1 MTSTREPA
9 APAAQLP
16 DLRPAGALPARPTTT
31 GVQPDPV
38 QAVPITVRRAA
49 EWSWRL
55 ILIAI
60 GTVVV
65 VALIAYLKLVVVP
78 VAIALLLAVLLQPLV
93 SFLHRRA
100 RMGRAAA
107 SLVAVFSMVTLVV
120 GLLALAGRSV
130 VVGMS
135 DLRDQAQQGVE
146 QVMTWLAEGPLQLS
160 TANLQTWIDQAQ
172 EAASAN
178 SSSIAAGALAAT
190 VTVGHVLAGAVIA
203 LFCTFF
209 FLLDGRSIWS
219 WVVGLLPRGSREH
232 VHQAGRRG
240 LVTLGAYTR
249 TQILVAA
256 VDATGIGVGA
266 AILQVPLALPL
277 AILVFLGSFI
287 PIVGAVVT
295 GAVAV
300 LVALVAQG
308 PVVALIMLAIVLAVQ
323 QLEGHVLQPFLMG
336 HAVSLHPVAV
346 LLGVAAGSYMAGI
359 LGALFAVPVIAVLN
373 TVILY
378 LHGHDKFP
386 QLGHDDHVALRGR
399 GHPVLDRAIAQM
411 AERESERV
419 ATADQVDLG
428 DEPATGAQTGAAT
441 DLDDAGGTAHDAQ
454 AHHDRAPDDRADDDR
469 APDDRA
475 PDDRADDERRGTVQ

>member
-1 MTSTREPA
+1 MTPTREPA
-9 APAAQLP
+9 PAAQQQTAP
-16 DLRPAGALPARPTTT
+16 VTSAGPPEPAAAAGQGGTVGTDPA
-31 GVQPDPV
+31 
-38 QAVPITVRRAA
+38 QAVPISVRRAA

-55 ILIAI
+55 ILIAVA
-60 GTVVV
+60 TVVV

-78 VAIALLLAVLLQPLV
+78 VAVALLLAVLLHPV
-93 SFLHRRA
+93 VTFLHGRA
-100 RMGRAAA
+100 RLGKAAA
-107 SLVAVFSMVTLVV
+107 AGIAVVGMVVLVV
-120 GLLALAGRSV
+120 GLLVLAGRSV
-130 VVGMS
+130 VVGMA
-135 DLRDQAQQGVE
+135 DLWDQAQQGID

-160 TANLQTWIDQAQ
+160 TDNLQGWIDQAQ

-178 SSSIAAGALAAT
+178 SSTIAAGALHAT
-190 VTVGHVLAGAVIA
+190 VTIGHVLAGAVIA

-266 AILQVPLALPL
+266 AILQVPLAFPL

-300 LVALVAQG
+300 LVALVAHG
-308 PVVALIMLAIVLAVQ
+308 PVVALIMLAVVLGVQ

-346 LLGVAAGSYMAGI
+346 LLGVAAGSFMAGI

-411 AERESERV
+411 AEQEVERA
-419 ATADQVDLG
+419 ATGDQVDLG
-428 DEPATGAQTGAAT
+428 EEPATGAETGAAT
-441 DLDDAGGTAHDAQ
+441 DLDDAGGGEPGARDG
-454 AHHDRAPDDRADDDR
+454 RRGG
-469 APDDRA
+469 
-475 PDDRADDERRGTVQ
+475 DDEAGTLR